1 MGKRLLVF
9 GPPGVGKG
17 THSRRLAGDLGI
29 PHIATGDMLR
39 KAIDGGSDLG
49 KQAAERMSLGELVPD
64 DMVVGLLDERLQ
76 LADARSGFLLD
87 GFPRTVAQAEVLNG
101 RLTGASRPT
110 DVVLSLQAPEALLV
124 ERLSGRET
132 CASCGAVYN
141 RVLRPAKVAATCDA
155 CGGALVQRLDD
166 TELAVRRRL
175 TAHQAKTAPVLDYLA
190 ERGWKVREVETSGEI
205 ESVYGRI
212 LEAAAA

>member
-39 KAIDGGSDLG
+39 QAIDGGSDLG

-64 DMVVGLLDERLQ
+64 GMVVGLLEERLQ
-76 LADARSGFLLD
+76 RADARGGFLLD
-87 GFPRTVAQAEVLNG
+87 GFPRTLTQAEVLNA
-101 RLTGASRPT
+101 RLTGSLRPT
-110 DVVLSLQAPEALLV
+110 DVVLALEAPEALLV

-132 CASCGAVYN
+132 CSSCGAVYN
-141 RVLRPAKVAATCDA
+141 RVLRPAKVAGTCDA
-155 CGGALVQRLDD
+155 CAGVLVQRLDD

-175 TAHQAKTAPVLDYLA
+175 AAHGAKTAPVLDYLA
-190 ERGWKVREVETSGEI
+190 EQGWKVRLVETTGEI

>member
-17 THSRRLAGDLGI
+17 THSRRLARDLGI

-39 KAIDGGSDLG
+39 QAVDGGGALG
-49 KQAAERMSLGELVPD
+49 KQAAERMSRGELVPD
-64 DMVVGLLDERLQ
+64 DMVVGLLEERLDQ
-76 LADARSGFLLD
+76 ADAQQGFLLD
-87 GFPRTVAQAEVLNG
+87 GFPRTRAQAEVLND
-101 RLTGASRPT
+101 RLAGPLRPT
-110 DVVLSLQAPEALLV
+110 DVVLSLEAPEALLV

-132 CASCGAVYN
+132 CGTCGAVYN
-141 RVLRPAKVAATCDA
+141 RVLRPARVAVTCDSCA
-155 CGGALVQRLDD
+155 GPLVQRLDD

-175 TAHQAKTAPVLDYLA
+175 AAHQAKTAPVLHYLA
-190 ERGWKVREVETSGEI
+190 ERGWKVRLVETTGEV